1 MRILLVDDDQ
11 PLTEILRQS
20 LIEQHYAIDIATD
33 GEAGWEYACVFDYD
47 LILLDVML
55 PKLDGISLC
64 ERLRARGH
72 QMPIL
77 LLTAR
82 DTSPDK
88 IKGLDAGADD
98 YMVKPFDLEELA
110 ARIRAL
116 LRRDSQALPA
126 VLKWGQL
133 SLNPST
139 CQVVYGDQPLQ
150 FTPKEYA
157 LLKLF
162 LRSPNRVFSLSAII
176 DSVWS
181 AEDSPGE
188 DTVRTH
194 IKGLRRK
201 LKLADAPP
209 DLIETVYGLGYRLKS
224 HPTKPISSNSSSIAN
239 EQTNKQTNKQSE
251 ASSESMP
258 LTSKGASK
266 GAPNAGPI
274 GQTEVLKESSSPI
287 SKALSIPLTKK
298 QTEASTAIAAVWQ
311 QYKAQIISRIEALEQ
326 AIRHLA
332 AGQLTDEHQ
341 QKAQQAVHS
350 LVGTLG
356 TFGFAEGS
364 RLARELENHWRQTT
378 PLESNQSKL
387 FEMLASAL
395 RQEIEGAPTGEFLQ
409 PTRQGCLRLLAIN
422 DLTLQ
427 TPFSDIAPA
436 ASKIHIEF
444 VSSLSQAREIMDQQS
459 QDAVLISISFAS
471 TGSDAAISPSEGLVF
486 IQEIVG
492 QTPSLPV
499 FAVIDSDRLADRIEV
514 IRHGAQACLPQPVTP
529 DQIMASVMQALG
541 KSNSG
546 AKVMILDDDPHLLE
560 ALQILLAPWNFKLTT
575 LENSTRFWEVLMQV
589 NPDLLV
595 LDVEMPDVN
604 GLELCQ
610 LLRSDPH
617 WRQLPV
623 LFLTARVDAETQRQV
638 FAIGADDYMSK
649 PVVAAELATRLLN
662 RLQRVQS
669 LRR

>member
-20 LIEQHYAIDIATD
+20 LVEQHYAVDTATD
-33 GEAGWEYACVFDYD
+33 GEAGWEYASVFDYD

-64 ERLRARGH
+64 ERLRARGR

-98 YMVKPFDLEELA
+98 YMVKPVDLEELA

-126 VLKWGQL
+126 VLQWGQL
-133 SLNPST
+133 RLNPST
-139 CQVVYGDQPLQ
+139 CKVVYGDHPLQ

-176 DSVWS
+176 DNVWS

-224 HPTKPISSNSSSIAN
+224 KPTEPIPSTSEPTVALQANMQTNGRRTQALSEPIPHNSKPTVNL
-239 EQTNKQTNKQSE
+239 QTNKRANR
-251 ASSESMP
+251 
-258 LTSKGASK
+258 
-266 GAPNAGPI
+266 
-274 GQTEVLKESSSPI
+274 
-287 SKALSIPLTKK
+287 
-298 QTEASTAIAAVWQ
+298 QTEASNAIAAVWE
-311 QYKAQIISRIEALEQ
+311 QYKAQIIGRIEVLEQ
-326 AIRHLA
+326 AISLLS
-332 AGQLTDEHQ
+332 AGRLTDEWRQ
-341 QKAQQAVHS
+341 QTRQAVHS

-364 RLARELENHWRQTT
+364 RIARELECQWQQTT
-378 PLESNQSKL
+378 PLDPGQSKL
-387 FEMLASAL
+387 FEILAAAL
-395 RQEIEGAPTGEFLQ
+395 RRELEGTPTGQFL
-409 PTRQGCLRLLAIN
+409 PSTEPSPLRLLAIN

-427 TPFSDIAPA
+427 TSLQDVAAPN
-436 ASKIHIEF
+436 IQPEF
-444 VSSLSQAREIMDQQS
+444 VPNLSQARELMGRQS
-459 QDAVLISISFAS
+459 HDAILIAFSFTSSGADPLISA
-471 TGSDAAISPSEGLVF
+471 SEGLAF
-486 IQEIVG
+486 IQEIVR
-492 QTPSLPV
+492 QTPSFPV
-499 FAVIDSDRLADRIEV
+499 LAVIDSDRLVDRIEV
-514 IRHGAQACLPQPVTP
+514 IRHGAQACLSQPVTP
-529 DQIMASVMQALG
+529 DQIMASVTQALG
-541 KSNSG
+541 KTTSG
-546 AKVMILDDDPHLLE
+546 AKVMIVDDDPQLLG
-560 ALQILLAPWNFKLTT
+560 ALRILLTPWDFNLTT
-575 LENSTRFWEVLMQV
+575 LEDPHQFWEVLKQV
-589 NPDLLV
+589 EPDLLI

-617 WRQLPV
+617 WSQLPV
-623 LFLTARVDAETQRQV
+623 LFLTARADAKTQHQV

-669 LRR
+669 LKR

>member
-20 LIEQHYAIDIATD
+20 LVEQHYAVDTATD
-33 GEAGWEYACVFDYD
+33 GESGWEYASIFDYD

-64 ERLRARGH
+64 ERLRSRGY

-98 YMVKPFDLEELA
+98 YMVKPVDLEELA

-126 VLKWGQL
+126 VLQWGQL

-139 CQVVYGDQPLQ
+139 CKVVYGEHRLQ

-162 LRSPNRVFSLSAII
+162 LRNPNRVFSLSAII

-201 LKLADAPP
+201 LKLAEAPP

-224 HPTKPISSNSSSIAN
+224 KPSEPIPTASAPTPSPTPSL
-239 EQTNKQTNKQSE
+239 QTNQPQPKALGNPIPPASKSKPNPQTNR
-251 ASSESMP
+251 
-258 LTSKGASK
+258 
-266 GAPNAGPI
+266 
-274 GQTEVLKESSSPI
+274 
-287 SKALSIPLTKK
+287 
-298 QTEASTAIAAVWQ
+298 QTEASSAIAAVWE
-311 QYKAQIISRIEALEQ
+311 QYKAQILGRIEVLEQ
-326 AIRHLA
+326 AVSRLS
-332 AGQLTDEHQ
+332 AGQLTDEWRRQ
-341 QKAQQAVHS
+341 ARQAVHS

-364 RLARELENHWRQTT
+364 RLARELECQWRQTT
-378 PLESNQSKL
+378 PLEPSQAKL
-387 FEMLASAL
+387 FEMLAAAL
-395 RQEIEGAPTGEFLQ
+395 RQELEGPPTGQFLQ
-409 PTRQGCLRLLAIN
+409 PSERGPLQLLVIN
-422 DLTLQ
+422 NPALMALPDDAATA
-427 TPFSDIAPA
+427 AP
-436 ASKIHIEF
+436 SIHTEF
-444 VSSLSQAREIMDQQS
+444 APTLSQARELMGRQPLDAILLAIS
-459 QDAVLISISFAS
+459 FSSPASDAVITPA
-471 TGSDAAISPSEGLVF
+471 EGLAF
-486 IQEIVG
+486 IQEIVY

-499 FAVIDSDRLADRIEV
+499 LTVIDSDRLVDRIEV

-529 DQIMASVMQALG
+529 DQIMAWVTQALG
-541 KSNSG
+541 KSSAG
-546 AKVMILDDDPHLLE
+546 AKVMIVDDDPQLLG
-560 ALQILLAPWNFKLTT
+560 ALQILLAPWEFKLTT
-575 LENSTRFWEVLMQV
+575 LEDPHRFWDVLKQV
-589 NPDLLV
+589 EPDLLV

-617 WRQLPV
+617 WSQLPI
-623 LFLTARVDAETQRQV
+623 LFLTARVDAKTQHQV

-649 PVVAAELATRLLN
+649 PVGATELATRLLN